1 MPLKNKCVCCKQ
13 WLLGVNCK
21 EECFFLG
28 VFFQHFHLFSFQ
40 IIFSAFN
47 KMIYYLII
55 SRINICIVS
64 EVKGREWLL
73 SFKKLEMPFT
83 DKKWSPGYF
92 LQLIFA
98 VRLAII
104 KLQDSLDSFKM
115 HNDTPMCNL
124 QRSSFSRCHWVRL
137 EWHCVKIPNFTVLK
151 GCLQSGTKQN
161 KSGLYGYYCP
171 SLSTLLLPPWV
182 TGPSP
187 FHCVCAAGAFIFK
200 NKLFD

>member
-21 EECFFLG
+21 EERFFLG

-83 DKKWSPGYF
+83 DKNI
-92 LQLIFA
+92 LFA
-98 VRLAII
+98 
-104 KLQDSLDSFKM
+104 F
-115 HNDTPMCNL
+115 
-124 QRSSFSRCHWVRL
+124 FF
-137 EWHCVKIPNFTVLK
+137 PNFCFQETQSLQVSVALK
-151 GCLQSGTKQN
+151 LWIWLMWYQCLLWTFKT
-161 KSGLYGYYCP
+161 
-171 SLSTLLLPPWV
+171 STIKKEKRK
-182 TGPSP
+182 
-187 FHCVCAAGAFIFK
+187 FHITA
-200 NKLFD
+200 